1 MGGAA
6 DAGFPARPP
15 AAAAAPNLKRET
27 WMKLVRALAIA
38 ALMAASSLPAF
49 AETYPARQIKIIV
62 STSAGGI
69 TDVVARIL
77 GQYITAKTG
86 QAVVID
92 NRAGAGGNIAMDAV
106 AKSAPDGYT
115 LGVANT
121 GNIVINPYLYRSM
134 PYDPLNDLVP
144 VGSLGEVPLFMVVNG
159 KIPPRN
165 LQEFVAYAK
174 ANPVS
179 YGSAGIGTT
188 PHLAADAFNRR
199 TGLNMVHVPYRGSTA
214 ATMDVLSG
222 VIPMTFVSLGQ
233 HIEHVRQ
240 GTLRVLGI
248 ASARRVAYLPDVA
261 TFAEQGFAG
270 LETGTWFALFAPR
283 GTPREIVEQLN
294 GYIRETG
301 DDPDSKRRLEATFT
315 ERMNL
320 TASEFADLVKADAAK
335 WERIVRESGVK
346 QD

>member
-1 MGGAA
+1 MR
-6 DAGFPARPP
+6 F
-15 AAAAAPNLKRET
+15 
-27 WMKLVRALAIA
+27 VRALAIA
-38 ALMAASSLPAF
+38 ALAALSLPAA
-49 AETYPARQIKIIV
+49 AETYPARQIKIVV

-77 GQYITAKTG
+77 GQYMTAKTG

-106 AKSAPDGYT
+106 ARSAPDGYT
-115 LGVANT
+115 LGMANT
-121 GNIVINPYLYRSM
+121 GNIVINPYLYRTM
-134 PYDPLNDLVP
+134 TYDPLNDLVP
-144 VGSLGEVPLFMVVNG
+144 IGSMGEVPLFMVVNG
-159 KIPPRN
+159 KIPPKD
-165 LQEFVAYAK
+165 LKEFVAYAK
-174 ANPVS
+174 QNPVS
-179 YGSAGIGTT
+179 YGSAGVGTT

-214 ATMDVLSG
+214 ATMDVLGG

-248 ASARRVAYLPDVA
+248 ASQRRVAYLPDVA
-261 TFAEQGFAG
+261 TFAEQGFTG

-283 GTPREIVEQLN
+283 GTPKEIVDQLN
-294 GYIRETG
+294 GYVRETW
-301 DDPDSKRRLEATFT
+301 DDPESKRRLEATFT

-320 TASEFADLVKADAAK
+320 TATEFADQVKADAVK